1 MFLCLAA
8 FLLIRGVLSIFLQLG
23 CSTHFHLYI
32 VSLADKQGWLMFEG
46 RARLINGNLK
56 RFWVTA
62 CVHSLLAC
70 ALVKHCI
77 YAKPNTTAWIKFPC
91 HLLPTLFHFPTFS
104 SGGRI
109 KAVKSFL
116 EFLKSENS
124 WGGCQQFWKIMKLQH
139 PFDEYVAQFSLVR
152 SSAVVPHWWHLHQT
166 WIMCKSTVAAL
177 CAQQGPCKQIMRE
190 NQIKPDKARESHRE
204 TQLYIV

>member
-1 MFLCLAA
+1 MLNSFSFVYCD
-8 FLLIRGVLSIFLQLG
+8 LSKN
-23 CSTHFHLYI
+23 
-32 VSLADKQGWLMFEG
+32 LADKQGWLMFGG

-70 ALVKHCI
+70 TLVKHCI
-77 YAKPNTTAWIKFPC
+77 YAKLNTTAWIKFPC

-109 KAVKSFL
+109 KAVQFPKSFR

-124 WGGCQQFWKIMKLQH
+124 WGGWQQFWKIVKLQH
-139 PFDEYVAQFSLVR
+139 PALSSLVR
-152 SSAVVPHWWHLHQT
+152 SSVVVPHWWHLDQT
-166 WIMCKSTVAAL
+166 
-177 CAQQGPCKQIMRE
+177 RE
-190 NQIKPDKARESHRE
+190 P
-204 TQLYIV
+204 